1 MDVATIEMPVAEAK
15 AAVQEYTDALKQRHD
30 DELAEVLA
38 GLKQL
43 VRGNALVKLSEVM
56 RDAGLDQHHMPKLAI
71 CRADEKW
78 CRVDMRA
85 DGSATFIGYTSD
97 AWRGDSGHRSL
108 RRRVRVGPDTFP
120 REGITFGFSHAC
132 RNRRAVVP
140 LVPPP
145 YRPKFA
151 LSNYHILWEA
161 EWEPCPPVDP
171 MLLKRIS
178 GDLFAVVAQWDLT
191 DLERAVLGGRFSE

>member
-1 MDVATIEMPVAEAK
+1 MDVATIEMPIAEAK
-15 AAVQEYTDALKQRHD
+15 AALKDYESALRQRHD
-30 DELAEVLA
+30 DELAEVMV

-43 VRGNALVKLSEVM
+43 VKGNALVKLSDSI
-56 RDAGLDQHHMPKLAI
+56 RDAGVDDEGMPRLAI

-78 CRVDMRA
+78 CRVDMRG
-85 DGSATFIGYTSD
+85 DGSATFRGYKD
-97 AWRGDSGHRSL
+97 EGWQGDVNHSSRL
-108 RRRVRVGPDTFP
+108 RRVRVAPDSFP
-120 REGITFGFSHAC
+120 RFDGWRHIASE
-132 RNRRAVVP
+132 RRAVVP

-151 LSNYHILWEA
+151 LSNYHVLWEA
-161 EWEPCPPVDP
+161 EWEPFPPRDP

-191 DLERAVLGGRFSE
+191 DLERAVLGGRFNE

>member
-1 MDVATIEMPVAEAK
+1 MPRSRCPVAEAK
-15 AAVQEYTDALKQRHD
+15 VALREYQDALKQRHD
-30 DELAEVLA
+30 DELAEVML
-38 GLKQL
+38 GLRQL
-43 VRGNALVKLSEVM
+43 VKGNALVRLS
-56 RDAGLDQHHMPKLAI
+56 DSLKAAGVDEEGMPRLAI

-78 CRVDMRA
+78 CRVEMRR
-85 DGSATFIGYTSD
+85 DGGATFRGYKTEG
-97 AWRGDSGHRSL
+97 WNGDQDHRSL
-108 RRRVRVGPDTFP
+108 LRRVRVAQDTFSRHDKDLWNHP
-120 REGITFGFSHAC
+120 S

-140 LVPPP
+140 IVPPA

-161 EWEPCPPVDP
+161 EWQAFPPVDP